1 MPDDHQEIDHDH
13 KARAYRLMAEV
24 NAPHE
29 TGAFLAAYQSVL
41 LKDALWCLSELLTY
55 KQNEV
60 HR

>member
-1 MPDDHQEIDHDH
+1 MSERQEMDAAHRE
-13 KARAYRLMAEV
+13 RAYRLMAEV

-29 TGAFLAAYQSVL
+29 TAAFLAAYQSVL
-41 LKDALWCLSELLTY
+41 LKDVLWCLSELLTY